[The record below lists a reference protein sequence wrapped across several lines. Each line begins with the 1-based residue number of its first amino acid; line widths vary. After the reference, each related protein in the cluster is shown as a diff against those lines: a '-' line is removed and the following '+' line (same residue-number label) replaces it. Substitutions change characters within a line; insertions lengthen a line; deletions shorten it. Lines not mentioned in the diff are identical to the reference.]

1 MSENQDKIDELLKKL
16 DLLISQHDDFSKEID
31 SLKAEINAINPNPQK
46 ESPVIESAPQ
56 TIVAETEKLV
66 EITPK
71 VTAKVFPNSTSRIS
85 WLSDNPLDGIND
97 EGITLQSKTT
107 SKGTPYSSFQINFEG
122 SEYEMCF
129 VAKGKWFLR
138 AMDGTSLLHGLF
150 KNSGTS
156 IQIAFGQHKDT
167 VIQSDSVVANTLK
180 MLTLCKADL
189 ARQLKAAGS
198 ESSESKVAKAPKKV
212 KEKSDLEKYIGENL
226 ITVIGI
232 IILFIGV
239 VFGVKYSI
247 DHNLI
252 NPLTRVILGYIL
264 GIAVFSVGFILKKKY
279 DYFSAVMVSGAM
291 AIMYFITFIAFNE
304 FHLIHKMMAFV
315 LMIIFTI
322 FTVFAAISYNRQII
336 AHIALVGS
344 YAIPVLL
351 SDGTGN
357 IRDLFIYIT
366 IVNTGILITG
376 IKKDW
381 KPLYYVAF
389 SATWIIFGAWYLSG
403 LYTQSEH
410 FEIGMTFATIFFI
423 LFYITFLAYKLIKK
437 EQFVKSDIVLIVL
450 NSTVFYAVC
459 FDMLDGHAIGTHYLG
474 IFTLATACIHFVV
487 SVILF
492 KTKLADR
499 NLFYLSSGMVLAFLT
514 IAIPVQLEGTWITL
528 LWSIE
533 ALVLFWIGRT
543 KNVTTYEYLSYPI
556 MAIAIGGLVS
566 DWMSFYQ
573 YDSSVVES
581 YQPFMNVTF
590 LTSIIL
596 CISFGA
602 IMYINMKEQFG
613 EQLRAN
619 RPGLIQGMTSVLT
632 ILLIA
637 VVYFTFRLEI
647 DLYWNKLNYTSAF
660 IANETLDEYSF
671 PIFNPDVVRFRGV
684 WGVNFTLFFCL
695 ALLSLNS
702 FKIKNKGLSIAA
714 MSLSALSILV
724 FLVYGLHE
732 LSELVEEYKYAYQD
746 ERFLHGTMNVAI
758 RYISYVFVIALLVKM
773 YHTVKNELTGLK
785 MYSDLFIHLV
795 VLSMLGGELM
805 NIFELANLA
814 GVDKLGISI
823 LAGLYAIFLVAV
835 GIARKKAYLR
845 IAAFIVFGIML
856 VKLFFYD
863 LRHLST
869 ISKTIVFIALG
880 IILLIISFMYNKY
893 KHTFTNEK

>member
-16 DLLISQHDDFSKEID
+16 DLLISQQDSFSKEID

-46 ESPVIESAPQ
+46 ITPVSEATVSN
-56 TIVAETEKLV
+56 VVEEEKLV
-66 EITPK
+66 EIKPTI
-71 VTAKVFPNSTSRIS
+71 TAKVFPNSTSRIS
-85 WLSDNPLDGIND
+85 WLSDNPIDDIKD

-107 SKGTPYSSFQINFEG
+107 SKGTNYSSFQINFEG

-129 VAKGKWFLR
+129 VKKGKWFLR
-138 AMDGTSLLHGLF
+138 DMNGSSLLHGLF
-150 KNSGTS
+150 KNAGTS
-156 IQIAFGQHKDT
+156 LQIAFGQHKDS

-189 ARQLKAAGS
+189 ARQLKAAASGDTQT
-198 ESSESKVAKAPKKV
+198 KTAKAPKKV

-264 GIAVFSVGFILKKKY
+264 GIAVFTVGFILKKKY
-279 DYFSAVMVSGAM
+279 DYFSAVLVSGAM
-291 AIMYFITFIAFNE
+291 AIMYFITFIAYNE
-304 FHLIHKMMAFV
+304 FDLIHKMVAFI

-322 FTVFAAISYNRQII
+322 FTVFAAITYNRQII

-389 SATWIIFGAWYLSG
+389 SATWIIFGSWYISD
-403 LYTQSEH
+403 LYKQSEH

-459 FDMLDGHAIGTHYLG
+459 FDMLDAHAIGKHYLG
-474 IFTLATACIHFVV
+474 IFTLATACIHFIV

-543 KNVTTYEYLSYPI
+543 KNVTIYEYLSYPV
-556 MAIAIGGLVS
+556 MAIAFGGLVM
-566 DWMSFYQ
+566 DWSYFYQ
-573 YDSSVVES
+573 YNSSVVEN

-590 LTSIIL
+590 LTSIIFCL
-596 CISFGA
+596 SFGA
-602 IMYINMKEQFG
+602 IMFINIKKEFG
-613 EQLRAN
+613 ERLRVD

-632 ILLIA
+632 IVLIA

-647 DLYWNKLNYTSAF
+647 DLYWNKLNYSTAF
-660 IANETLDEYSF
+660 IANETLDEWSF
-671 PIFNPDVVRFRGV
+671 PIFNRDIVRFRGV
-684 WGVNFTLFFCL
+684 WGVNYTLFFCL

-702 FKIKNKGLSIAA
+702 FKIKNKALSIAA
-714 MSLSALSILV
+714 MSLSALSIIV

-732 LSELVEEYKYAYQD
+732 LSELVEMYKNAYQD
-746 ERFLHGTMNVAI
+746 EHFLHGTMNIAI
-758 RYISYVFVIALLVKM
+758 RYISYVFVIALLVMM
-773 YHTVKNELTGLK
+773 YQTVKKELTALK

-795 VLSMLGGELM
+795 VLTILCAELM

-823 LAGLYAIFLVAV
+823 LAGLYAIFLVAI

-845 IAAFIVFGIML
+845 IAAFIVFGVVL

-869 ISKTIVFIALG
+869 ISKTVVFITLG

-893 KHTFTNEK
+893 KHTFTNEE